1 MTRSLMMLI
10 LLALTT
16 AFLESPLAAFTL
28 RRWDG
33 FLYVLGI
40 SALVN
45 LLTNLLLNGVFLPL
59 LQAAQPGGIWG
70 GWFDLLLGELV
81 LAYAGE
87 GFLYRALI
95 RGITLGR
102 SMLVSA
108 AGNTVSL
115 GTGLVLWALFGGSEK
130 NLTVGFAILC
140 GIAGICWFV
149 CLARGIAHEKS

>member
-16 AFLESPLAAFTL
+16 AFLESPLAAFAF
-28 RRWDG
+28 RRRDG

-59 LQAAQPGGIWG
+59 LRDTQPGGVWG
-70 GWFDLLLGELV
+70 GWFTLLLGELI

-87 GFLYRALI
+87 GILYRVLI

-102 SMLVSA
+102 SMLISA
-108 AGNTVSL
+108 VGNTVSL
-115 GTGLVLWALFGGSEK
+115 GISLGLWALLGGSEK
-130 NLTVGFAILC
+130 SLTVGFVILC

-149 CLARGIAHEKS
+149 CLARGIVHEKS

>member
-1 MTRSLMMLI
+1 MTRSLIMLI

-16 AFLESPLAAFTL
+16 AFLESPLAAFAL
-28 RRWDG
+28 RRRDG

-59 LQAAQPGGIWG
+59 LRDTQPGGVWG
-70 GWFDLLLGELV
+70 GWFTLLLGELI

-87 GFLYRALI
+87 GILYRVLI

-102 SMLVSA
+102 SMLISA

-115 GTGLVLWALFGGSEK
+115 GISLGLWALLGGSEK
-130 NLTVGFAILC
+130 NLTVGFVILC

-149 CLARGIAHEKS
+149 CLARGIVHEKS